1 METSIAISIM
11 GIIVI
16 FFVLIIAFFDICDLK
31 KEKKLEDKK
40 QQEQK
45 IKKSESICPK
55 ENQPSLRQV
64 IKLVKDFENGGRE
77 ISRIHKIIRK
87 NNTQDFDI
95 ALTEGQLALNVIR
108 SRRNKKFRKDMEAI
122 NSRYGR

>member
-45 IKKSESICPK
+45 IKKSESICSK